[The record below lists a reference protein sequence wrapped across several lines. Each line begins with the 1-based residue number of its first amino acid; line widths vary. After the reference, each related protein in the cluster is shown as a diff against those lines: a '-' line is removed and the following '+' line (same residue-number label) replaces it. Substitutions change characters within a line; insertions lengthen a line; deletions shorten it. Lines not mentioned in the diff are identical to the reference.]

1 MNQFD
6 PYLTFDGDCTEAMR
20 FYEKTL
26 GGKIEAIFTGG
37 QSPMASQIPPEGR
50 DRVLHARLN
59 LDGQILMGCDA
70 MMGQPFDGMKG
81 FWVSLIYPDDNAKAK
96 RIFDALAPGGNVVM
110 PMQKTFWSEAYGM
123 VTDRFGTPWMVQG
136 VMIPL

>member
-1 MNQFD
+1 MSARK
-6 PYLTFDGDCTEAMR
+6 LIAC
-20 FYEKTL
+20 
-26 GGKIEAIFTGG
+26 ITGG

-70 MMGQPFDGMKG
+70 MMGQPFGGMKG
-81 FWVSLIYPDDNAKAK
+81 FWVSLIYLNDNARAK

-136 VMIPL
+136 VMIPF